1 MTPNDAPNGVPK
13 ADQFAPANG
22 EVWVSV
28 AVASGRL
35 GVSERTI
42 QRRANRGELDSRFVS
57 DEQGKRLLIR
67 VDLKAPN
74 DIAADKLPTHFHA
87 QSGVAADI
95 SARPADKLPTAN
107 DTPADTSFAQHLLE
121 ENRFLRGVIEQ
132 LQRDGAETRNALRRA
147 LELAPK
153 QLAAPSPS
161 GVASSVASDGS
172 ARNTPQRE
180 KNGEVGRDGP
190 NVLGGAKT
198 GGKRGE
204 TPVSYASIA
213 DELERMMSQ

>member
-74 DIAADKLPTHFHA
+74 DIAADNLPTHFHV

-95 SARPADKLPTAN
+95 SARPTDKLPTAN
-107 DTPADTSFAQHLLE
+107 DTPADTPADTSFAQHLLE
-121 ENRFLRGVIEQ
+121 ENRFLRSVIEQ
-132 LQRDGAETRNALRRA
+132 LQRDGAETRNALREA
-147 LELAPK
+147 LKLAPK
-153 QLAAPSPS
+153 QLAQ
-161 GVASSVASDGS
+161 GTDES
-172 ARNTPQRE
+172 ARNGT
-180 KNGEVGRDGP
+180 GRDEKSEVSACRP
-190 NVLGGAKT
+190 DVP
-198 GGKRGE
+198 RDGE
-204 TPVSYASIA
+204 TPISYGSIA
-213 DELERMMSQ
+213 DELERIMNQ